1 MHDLTLSLAWNE
13 CSIMSSNNLQISRTS
28 RHLTFLDPHSFLF
41 FSFFQ
46 ALPVFLEKLDRV
58 RTIFFPTS
66 LERPSCM
73 TGIEDAKL
81 RVESK
86 YIWSDEISNTS
97 LSSATRWVQVRV
109 VWWDVKHN
117 IFGFS
122 YALSSSI
129 HESSKLSDHYSWIW
143 NNFRPKCIWNW

>member
-1 MHDLTLSLAWNE
+1 MISHYRWLEMNAQLWALTTCKFPELPGTW
-13 CSIMSSNNLQISRTS
+13 
-28 RHLTFLDPHSFLF
+28 HFLILILF

-46 ALPVFLEKLDRV
+46 ALLVFLEKLDRV

-73 TGIEDAKL
+73 TGIENAKL

-86 YIWSDEISNTS
+86 YIWSDEMSNTTF
-97 LSSATRWVQVRV
+97 LSSATRWVQVHV

-117 IFGFS
+117 ILGS
-122 YALSSSI
+122 VTHWTQVYMSLANCQT
-129 HESSKLSDHYSWIW
+129 HYSWIW

>member
-1 MHDLTLSLAWNE
+1 MHDLTLLLAWNE

-46 ALPVFLEKLDRV
+46 ALPVFLEKLNHV

-73 TGIEDAKL
+73 TGIEDTKL
-81 RVESK
+81 RVESN
-86 YIWSDEISNTS
+86 YIWSDEMSNTIS
-97 LSSATRWVQVRV
+97 LSSATRWVQVHV

-117 IFGFS
+117 IFLFS

-129 HESSKLSDHYSWIW
+129 YESSKLSD
-143 NNFRPKCIWNW
+143 PLLLDLE